1 MARFN
6 GAGSIIGIMIP
17 ILGAIFILFLLL
29 LPFLLIIGVV
39 DFLIFWYLDSKAKK
53 RMLEKRVKWQ
63 NLSIVS
69 LEQERLM
76 LGNGPELS

>member
-6 GAGSIIGIMIP
+6 GAGSIIDIIVP

-53 RMLEKRVKWQ
+53 RMLENRVKWQ
-63 NLSIVS
+63 NLFIVS

-76 LGNGPELS
+76 LGNG

>member
-1 MARFN
+1 LARFN